1 MLRSR
6 SEQRERYIATD
17 YIMIRSSMLYTVGAG
32 IAALVALH
40 PPWTARA
47 VVMRMAFDVPAAP
60 PTTVFDTVTWT
71 VPFAAIYARPSIGI
85 PAGEMSAYQARI
97 SKGDTSTA
105 REWQNRVE
113 NIEQRYRVP
122 DTLRSKWALDTIG
135 AVPRVAFT
143 RRIVTAQF
151 EVDLA
156 RLGMYLLA
164 VAVATA
170 MAAIITSRLSA

>member
-1 MLRSR
+1 MN
-6 SEQRERYIATD
+6 
-17 YIMIRSSMLYTVGAG
+17 RSSKFTRRLILGLGAG
-32 IAALVALH
+32 IAALIALH
-40 PPWTARA
+40 PPWTAQA

-97 SKGDTSTA
+97 SRGDTSTA

-113 NIEQRYRVP
+113 SIERRYRVP

-135 AVPRVAFT
+135 AVPAVAFT
-143 RRIVTAQF
+143 RRIVTSQF
-151 EVDLA
+151 EVDRV
-156 RLGMYLLA
+156 RLGVYLLVVGA
-164 VAVATA
+164 ATVAAS
-170 MAAIITSRLSA
+170 IFTSRRSA

>member
-1 MLRSR
+1 
-6 SEQRERYIATD
+6 
-17 YIMIRSSMLYTVGAG
+17 MLYTVGAG

-47 VVMRMAFDVPAAP
+47 VAMRMSFDVPAAP

-71 VPFAAIYARPSIGI
+71 VPFAAIYSRPSIGI
-85 PAGEMSAYQARI
+85 PAGEMNTYQARI

-113 NIEQRYRVP
+113 NIERRYRVP
-122 DTLRSKWALDTIG
+122 DTLRSKWGRDTVG
-135 AVPRVAFT
+135 AVPIVAFT

-151 EVDLA
+151 EVDLL
-156 RLGMYLLA
+156 RLGVYLLMVGA
-164 VAVATA
+164 ATVA
-170 MAAIITSRLSA
+170 AAIVTSRLSA

>member
-1 MLRSR
+1 
-6 SEQRERYIATD
+6 
-17 YIMIRSSMLYTVGAG
+17 MIRSSMLYTVGAG
-32 IAALVALH
+32 VAALVALH

-71 VPFAAIYARPSIGI
+71 VPTAPVYARPSISI
-85 PAGEMSAYQARI
+85 PAGEMSDYQARI

-105 REWQNRVE
+105 GKWQKRVE
-113 NIEQRYRVP
+113 TIEGRYRVP

-151 EVDLA
+151 EVDLV
-156 RLGMYLLA
+156 RLGVYLLVVGA
-164 VAVATA
+164 ATVA
-170 MAAIITSRLSA
+170 AAIITSRLSA

>member
-1 MLRSR
+1 MN
-6 SEQRERYIATD
+6 
-17 YIMIRSSMLYTVGAG
+17 RSSSFKRRLILGLGAG
-32 IAALVALH
+32 IAALIALH

-71 VPFAAIYARPSIGI
+71 VPLAAIYAHPSISI
-85 PAGEMSAYQARI
+85 PARDMSVYQARI

-105 REWQNRVE
+105 HEWQNRVE
-113 NIEQRYRVP
+113 SIERRYRVP
-122 DTLRSKWALDTIG
+122 DTLRSKWVSDTAV
-135 AVPRVAFT
+135 AVPTVAFT

-156 RLGMYLLA
+156 RLGIYLLA
-164 VAVATA
+164 VVAATTAAAV
-170 MAAIITSRLSA
+170 ITSRFSA

>member
-1 MLRSR
+1 
-6 SEQRERYIATD
+6 
-17 YIMIRSSMLYTVGAG
+17 MIRSSTLYTVGAG

-85 PAGEMSAYQARI
+85 PAEEMSAYQVRI

-143 RRIVTAQF
+143 RRIVTTQF
-151 EVDLA
+151 EVDLV
-156 RLGMYLLA
+156 RLGLYLLA
-164 VAVATA
+164 VAIATA